1 MEDPVPRKPAKTLR
15 TKRPQGPVRPQG
27 PLKPI
32 FQKTTQALSAAEEEA
47 LALAAKETAEIV
59 AEQAEGVFGPAQ
71 VRALVR
77 DRLRM
82 DLRHLLQ
89 GDEEKR

>member
-1 MEDPVPRKPAKTLR
+1 MG
-15 TKRPQGPVRPQG
+15 Q
-27 PLKPI
+27 I
-32 FQKTTQALSAAEEEA
+32 LSAVEEDA
-47 LALAAKETAEIV
+47 LALAAKEAAEIV
-59 AEQAEGVFGPAQ
+59 AKEAEGVFGPAQ